1 MKTPFTNRWIAL
13 DALGPEDEDAEL
25 SDYVS
30 VDLDEPDGEAEAG
43 DQGARERAL
52 ATTTP
57 ATPAQLGV
65 WLAGDGEGECSGGAG
80 DYS

>member
-30 VDLDEPDGEAEAG
+30 VDLDEPDEAG
-43 DQGARERAL
+43 DQGARERAV
-52 ATTTP
+52 ATSTP
-57 ATPAQLGV
+57 GTPAQLGV
-65 WLAGDGEGECSGGAG
+65 WLAGDDEGA
-80 DYS
+80 

>member
-30 VDLDEPDGEAEAG
+30 VDLDEPDDEAESG
-43 DQGARERAL
+43 DQAARERAL
-52 ATTTP
+52 AAP
-57 ATPAQLGV
+57 ARQGV
-65 WLAGDGEGECSGGAG
+65 WLAGDVEEE
-80 DYS
+80 